1 MINATEAR
9 RMSDEVEEKEVF
21 RAMMEAKQTCETVI
35 AARIEEAA
43 RNGYTVAF
51 HASDEYQRTD
61 KLFYKAVKEYLIQK
75 GYMVTRQTN
84 RTIAINW

>member
-1 MINATEAR
+1 MMNAIEAR
-9 RMSDEVEEKEVF
+9 RMSNEVEEKKVL
-21 RAMMEAKQTCETVI
+21 RAMVEAKQTCETAI

-51 HASDEYQRTD
+51 HASDEYQCTD
-61 KLFYKAVKEYLIQK
+61 MFYKAVKEYLIQK
-75 GYMVTRQTN
+75 GYTVTRQTN